1 MSPPRLKSATLPPTR
16 HHTKFTKKT
25 QIKKNPVYKTEV
37 QPKKDHPIYYN
48 SLQQN
53 DISIG
58 HTQYEKPHD
67 RTKPMKGMHVSAS
80 KLAIGSAILA
90 ALLYGISA
98 PVSKILL
105 ETTSPELMA
114 ALLYLGA
121 GFGMF
126 AVNLATR
133 LRQKTRKEAPLSRKD
148 MPFIVGMIL
157 LDIAAPILLMIG
169 LTMTTAANASL
180 LNNFEI
186 VTTALVALLLFR
198 ETIDRRL
205 WIAIVLI
212 VAASILLTVEDMSS
226 FSFSVGSILV
236 ILACVCWG
244 VENNCT
250 RMLSLKDP
258 MQIVV
263 VKGFGAGF
271 GALVIAFFVAG
282 MDTDLGSIIAALV
295 LGFFAYGLS
304 IYLYVR
310 AQRELGAAKTSAF
323 YAVAPFIGVGVSFA
337 VFQTQLTP
345 MFVLAAVIMV
355 AGAYFAA
362 TGGHEHFHM
371 HEEVTHE
378 HRHGHD
384 EDHHTHEHDVLIE
397 GEHSHE
403 HRHEEMKHDHAH
415 GEDMHHAH
423 THEEKR

>member
-1 MSPPRLKSATLPPTR
+1 
-16 HHTKFTKKT
+16 
-25 QIKKNPVYKTEV
+25 
-37 QPKKDHPIYYN
+37 
-48 SLQQN
+48 
-53 DISIG
+53 
-58 HTQYEKPHD
+58 
-67 RTKPMKGMHVSAS
+67 MHVSAG

-148 MPFIVGMIL
+148 LPFIVGMIL
-157 LDIAAPILLMIG
+157 LDIAAPILLMVG

-282 MDTDLGSIIAALV
+282 MDTNLGSIIAALV

-310 AQRELGAAKTSAF
+310 AQRELGAARTSAF